1 MLLKT
6 TVALLSLCFTSL
18 AFAGGMCS
26 SASGGPSVAGSSAFN
41 GYAVDARY
49 DRKFRRGKLA
59 YAKRDAKGN
68 KIKYCVMINGE
79 PKKISR
85 SRLESLQGTSVL
97 EFANA
102 LVDCNQPNRLALAQV
117 QEKAS
122 ISQILYYLTANY
134 RISLSAVLPE
144 EQIAQSQTRANIGA
158 GGQ

>member
-1 MLLKT
+1 MLLKSIVVLVGLFLT
-6 TVALLSLCFTSL
+6 NVAL
-18 AFAGGMCS
+18 AGGMCS

-59 YAKRDAKGN
+59 YAKRDTDGN

-79 PKKISR
+79 PKKLSR
-85 SRLESLQGTSVL
+85 SRLESLQGKSVL

-102 LVDCNQPNRLALAQV
+102 LVDCNQPDQLALAQV
-117 QEKAS
+117 QDKET
-122 ISQILYYLTANY
+122 IPQILYYLTANY
-134 RISLSAVLPE
+134 GVSLSAVLPE
-144 EQIAQSQTRANIGA
+144 EQIAQNQTPTPIAA